1 MRLSLNPKNKKS
13 TLILKFRIFL
23 REEKYLV
30 NFELYFEILLSGFP
44 QSTFI
49 QAGTFVLDLDSIVLV
64 FDEKNLAKT

>member
-1 MRLSLNPKNKKS
+1 MDSILLSLVKGGKVFNE
-13 TLILKFRIFL
+13 L
-23 REEKYLV
+23 Y
-30 NFELYFEILLSGFP
+30 FELYFEMLLSGVP